1 MLLTIVAQQTVPG
14 WSLGRPTPMINA
26 LLSINLINGWV
37 TSICTALSAM
47 LLIYLLCRSPS
58 RRWALTA
65 GVAVLVGAALS
76 TLIWLVVVRIQ
87 HAFTVPIPHA
97 VYFWFA
103 STMSAIA
110 LALVN
115 LPRAGWTRR
124 GVAAAAILVF
134 ATTGTVNINA
144 QFGLDRTVGD
154 FVGTLPSHPIVLP
167 PRVTP
172 ARSRRTPLWKTW
184 RAPAGLPAHGELGTA
199 VIPNTLSG
207 FGSRPAGLYLPPAAL
222 VPHPPALPL
231 VILMMGQPG
240 SPDPHYAAKTLDAFA
255 ARHDGLAPIVVVAD
269 QLGDPNH
276 DTLCLDTPEFGN
288 VETFL
293 TKDVV
298 GWATSH
304 LNVIR
309 DHRYWTIAGYSN
321 GGQCAISLMA
331 KHPDLWSNVLDI
343 SGEEYP
349 GSEWPRGVL
358 SQIFHGDQAAYDR
371 QKPVNILAR
380 EKLPGTFGVFTVGA
394 DDPVY
399 VVAQRH
405 VTAAAKRAGMS
416 VFTYQVPHG
425 GHVIPALTAG
435 MAKGFQ
441 LLYQRLGLSPGPP

>member
-1 MLLTIVAQQTVPG
+1 M
-14 WSLGRPTPMINA
+14 
-26 LLSINLINGWV
+26 LSINLVNGWV
-37 TSICTALSAM
+37 TTVCTAASVT
-47 LLIYLLCRSPS
+47 LLIYLLCRSGG

-65 GVAVLVGAALS
+65 SAALLGGTAVS
-76 TLIWLVVVRIQ
+76 VLTWLVVVRIQ
-87 HAFTVPIPHA
+87 HTFTVPIPPA
-97 VYFWFA
+97 VNFWFA
-103 STMSAIA
+103 STVSAIA
-110 LALVN
+110 LALAN
-115 LPRAGWTRR
+115 LRRSGWRR
-124 GVAAAAILVF
+124 RSIAVAAILVF

-154 FVGTLPSHPIVLP
+154 FVGILPSHPIALP
-167 PRVTP
+167 PRVQP
-172 ARSRRTPLWKTW
+172 IQGRGAPLWKAW
-184 RAPAGLPAHGELGTA
+184 RAPAGLPAHGELGTQ
-199 VIPNTLSG
+199 VIPNTRSG
-207 FGSRPAGLYLPPAAL
+207 FRSRPAGIYLPPAAL

-240 SPDPHYAAKTLDAFA
+240 TPDPHYAAKALDAFA
-255 ARHDGLAPIVVVAD
+255 ARHGGLAPIVIVVD

-293 TKDVV
+293 TQDVV
-298 GWATSH
+298 MWATHH
-304 LNVIR
+304 LNIIR

-331 KHPDLWSNVLDI
+331 KHPNLWSNVLDI

-349 GSEWPRGVL
+349 GAEWPHGVL

-399 VVAQRH
+399 VAAQRR
-405 VTAAAKRAGMS
+405 VATAAQRSGMS

-425 GHVIPALTAG
+425 GHVVPALPEG
-435 MAKGFQ
+435 MSKGFQ
-441 LLYQRLGLSPGPP
+441 LLYPRLGLSPGAP